1 MSRRGGGGLAGGAA
15 RTESLLARLHA
26 VGMNRLL
33 DGEQEQQ
40 EQQQQH
46 GGGGA
51 LDASASARGHDVI
64 CP

>member
-1 MSRRGGGGLAGGAA
+1 
-15 RTESLLARLHA
+15 
-26 VGMNRLL
+26 MNRLL

-40 EQQQQH
+40 QQQQQH